1 MNTAKSATSATSAA
15 RDCRRAFTL
24 IELLT
29 VIAIIGILAA
39 IIIPTVGA
47 VRQTAKSAVCGG
59 NLRQIAMACLIYAE
73 GNKGYL
79 PGSKTSGGAWQSMS
93 RGIRNPEF
101 NTVNFGSATSVD
113 SSTQLSS
120 HIASYLGTTKAGQLW
135 RCPSNETG
143 AAASL
148 ANSSSAEIT
157 YLLNQNRTTATGM
170 VPTSPFGGS
179 STAPARLTDIKAAA
193 SSTNSGTDAS
203 GRLWNTVTELSRIW
217 MISDADSTNYG
228 TFSGYPA
235 AGASDAVPS
244 PHKDGRNF
252 AFFDGHVEYRKA
264 TNFPANP

>member
-1 MNTAKSATSATSAA
+1 MIPPQSAIATA
-15 RDCRRAFTL
+15 RDGHRAFTL

-47 VRQTAKSAVCGG
+47 VRQTAKGAVCAG
-59 NLRQIAMACLIYAE
+59 NIRQIAMACMIYAE

-79 PGSKTSGGAWQSMS
+79 PGSKTTAGVWQSMS

-101 NTVNFGSATSVD
+101 NTVNFSSSSSVD

-135 RCPSNETG
+135 RCPSNEAG

-148 ANSSSAEIT
+148 ANSSASEIT
-157 YLLNQNRTTATGM
+157 YLLNQNRTAATGM
-170 VPTSPFGGS
+170 VPPSPFGGAG
-179 STAPARLTDIKAAA
+179 TAPARLLDIKAAA

-203 GRLWNTVTELSRIW
+203 GRLWNTITTLSRIW

-228 TFSGYPA
+228 GQSGYAA
-235 AGASDAVPS
+235 AGGVGAVPY

-264 TNFPANP
+264 TDFPANP